1 MGFFVPHWNDE
12 EGFETMDM
20 KQWVKDQ
27 IAAPKKKPL
36 PVLTFPAAQKM
47 GITTKELIY
56 SPEYQA
62 EAMLYIHD
70 KTDMAAVLAFMDL
83 SVEAEMFGSNIR
95 YSDDEVPTV
104 VGSIV
109 DEDSDP
115 DELVVP
121 NPREGRTGV
130 CIEGVRRIAEMV
142 SDKPIIAGN
151 IGPFSLAGRLMDVN
165 EVMYLCYDEPELVH
179 AVLNKVTDFI
189 IDYTKALKEAGAD
202 GVLMA
207 EPLAGLLSPD
217 LTEEFSNPYVKRIVD
232 ETQDDEFIVIVH
244 NCGSSVTHTIDSI
257 VATGAA
263 GYHLGNAIDMA
274 EMMPHIPEDVLCF
287 GNIDPASQFRHGT
300 PDSVYAASIDLLERC
315 SKYPNFILS
324 SGCDIPQ
331 LSPWENIDAFFKAV
345 DDFYAET
352 IDTEAAATPAPVV
365 TGVAAMSS
373 CERFY
378 AAIEHKPVDRMPV
391 YSMVA
396 GTNRVF
402 AGADMVKWSHDA
414 ETCARGYI
422 EFAKLV
428 PEQDMIIAAIDF
440 SIEAEAWGQKFIYT
454 GNNPGLPDYS
464 QMLIKTG
471 DDYGTI
477 QTVDASSAERM
488 LMMVD
493 VCKRLVAEFKGQ
505 KPIFAYV
512 LGPLA
517 VLSELRG
524 QTQIKRDFAKHAD
537 EIRTAAENVE
547 KTLAQFADML
557 METGIDGI
565 MWDAYFA
572 GGRGMTRELWR
583 QIEFDSFARLCE
595 GVRAKG
601 GINMVH
607 SCQSRSYFDLI
618 IEACKPEVISFFYPA
633 DGCET
638 LAETKQKYGDQVTL
652 MGAVTPFNSVFGT
665 DLEWDEECMDS
676 IDQLAGETGF
686 ILAPGCWYPANAS
699 FGRAKRMVDIAVASQ
714 NHR

>member
-1 MGFFVPHWNDE
+1 
-12 EGFETMDM
+12 MDM

-27 IAAPKKKPL
+27 IAAPRKKAL

-62 EAMLYIHD
+62 EAMMYIHD
-70 KTDMAAVLAFMDL
+70 HTDMAAVLAFMDL
-83 SVEAEMFGSNIR
+83 SVEAEMFGSDIR

-104 VGSIV
+104 VGSII
-109 DEDSDP
+109 DEDSSADDLKVPDP
-115 DELVVP
+115 H
-121 NPREGRTGV
+121 EGRTGV
-130 CIEGVRRIAEMV
+130 CIEGVRRICEMV
-142 SDKPIIAGN
+142 DDKPVIAGN

-165 EVMYLCYDEPELVH
+165 EIMYLCYDEPELVH
-179 AVLNKVTDFI
+179 AVLDKVTDFI
-189 IDYTKALKEAGAD
+189 VDYTKALKEAGAD
-202 GVLMA
+202 GVMMA

-244 NCGSSVTHTIDSI
+244 NCGAAVLHTIDSI
-257 VATGAA
+257 VETGAA
-263 GYHLGNAIDMA
+263 GFHLGNAVDM
-274 EMMPHIPEDVLCF
+274 EVMMPHIPADVLCF
-287 GNIDPASQFRHGT
+287 GNVDPASQFRHGT

-315 SKYPNFILS
+315 AKYPNFILS

-345 DDFYAET
+345 DDFYAQT
-352 IDTEAAATPAPVV
+352 IDAEAAATPAPTVV
-365 TGVAAMSS
+365 TGVEAMSS

-414 ETCARGYI
+414 ETCARSYI

-440 SIEAEAWGQKFIYT
+440 SVEAEAWGQKFIYT
-454 GNNPGLPDYS
+454 GNNPGLPDMS
-464 QMLIKTG
+464 QMLIKSAE
-471 DDYGTI
+471 DYGAI
-477 QTVDASSAERM
+477 DTVDASSAERM

-512 LGPLA
+512 LGPLS
-517 VLSELRG
+517 VLSEMRG
-524 QTQIKRDFAKHAD
+524 QTLIKRDFAKHSD
-537 EIRTAAENVE
+537 DIRAAVEKVE
-547 KTLAQFADML
+547 KTLAQFTDML

-565 MWDAYFA
+565 FWDAYFA
-572 GGRGMTRELWR
+572 GGRGMTHEIWREV
-583 QIEFDSFARLCE
+583 EFDSSL
-595 GVRAKG
+595 
-601 GINMVH
+601 
-607 SCQSRSYFDLI
+607 
-618 IEACKPEVISFFYPA
+618 PA
-633 DGCET
+633 
-638 LAETKQKYGDQVTL
+638 
-652 MGAVTPFNSVFGT
+652 
-665 DLEWDEECMDS
+665 
-676 IDQLAGETGF
+676 
-686 ILAPGCWYPANAS
+686 
-699 FGRAKRMVDIAVASQ
+699 
-714 NHR
+714 